1 MNVVRYAG
9 LILLIIIW
17 LWLSWSL
24 LSLAGGFTFKNIFL
38 IVASAIIIFVPLWK
52 KYNGADNAHN

>member
-1 MNVVRYAG
+1 MNVVRIAG
-9 LILLIIIW
+9 LILLILIW

-24 LSLAGGFTFKNIFL
+24 VSLAGGFTLKNIFL

-52 KYNGADNAHN
+52 KYYGADSTHK